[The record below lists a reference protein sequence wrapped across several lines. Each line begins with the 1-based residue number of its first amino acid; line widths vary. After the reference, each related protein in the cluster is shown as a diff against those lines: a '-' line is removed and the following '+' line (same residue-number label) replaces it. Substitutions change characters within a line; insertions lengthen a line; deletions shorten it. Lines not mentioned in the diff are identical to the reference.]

1 MPSAVSETMR
11 GSSPLARGLPAII
24 SSVVMMRRIIPARA
38 GFTPPRGMRCRAP
51 RDHPRSR
58 GVYVVNWLVYTAWP
72 GSSPLARGLRLQT
85 GVVRTR
91 KRIIPARAGFTT
103 MSFDTDRPPIGSSP
117 LARGLL
123 VSALPLGRP
132 LGIIPA
138 RAGFTR
144 IRLNGRTYVV
154 GSSPL
159 ARGLPT
165 QGPGRRQRRGIIP
178 ARAGFTDAPPGPHC
192 RRADHPRSR
201 GVYRLIAN
209 PFGFGIGS
217 SPLARGLLAT
227 LKESGVEF
235 GIIPARAGF
244 TKRRGRTGTA
254 RTDHPRSR
262 GVYKLLPTRSPTT
275 AGSSPLARGLRSL
288 EQDADT
294 VTRIIPARAGFTTG
308 ITACRRRCADHPRSR
323 GVYAIVNER
332 EEPIE
337 GSSPLARG
345 LLGASDRHR
354 LTRRIIP
361 ARAGFTSRA
370 SRPAARASDH
380 PRSRGVYDALH
391 EATLGKLGSSPLARG
406 LRAVCHVG

>member
-1 MPSAVSETMR
+1 MLEDD
-11 GSSPLARGLPAII
+11 GGD
-24 SSVVMMRRIIPARA
+24 
-38 GFTPPRGMRCRAP
+38 GG
-51 RDHPRSR
+51 
-58 GVYVVNWLVYTAWP
+58 
-72 GSSPLARGLRLQT
+72 
-85 GVVRTR
+85 
-91 KRIIPARAGFTT
+91 IIPARAGFTT

>member
-1 MPSAVSETMR
+1 
-11 GSSPLARGLPAII
+11 
-24 SSVVMMRRIIPARA
+24 
-38 GFTPPRGMRCRAP
+38 
-51 RDHPRSR
+51 
-58 GVYVVNWLVYTAWP
+58 
-72 GSSPLARGLRLQT
+72 
-85 GVVRTR
+85 
-91 KRIIPARAGFTT
+91 

-323 GVYAIVNER
+323 GVYSPRSRSPVLSS
-332 EEPIE
+332 

-345 LLGASDRHR
+345 LRSGADGQERPV
-354 LTRRIIP
+354 RIIP
-361 ARAGFTSRA
+361 ARAGFTSYC
-370 SRPAARASDH
+370 RPGRPQQPDH
-380 PRSRGVYDALH
+380 PRSRGVYAPWSR
-391 EATLGKLGSSPLARG
+391 TLTR
-406 LRAVCHVG
+406 

>member
-1 MPSAVSETMR
+1 
-11 GSSPLARGLPAII
+11 
-24 SSVVMMRRIIPARA
+24 
-38 GFTPPRGMRCRAP
+38 
-51 RDHPRSR
+51 
-58 GVYVVNWLVYTAWP
+58 
-72 GSSPLARGLRLQT
+72 
-85 GVVRTR
+85 
-91 KRIIPARAGFTT
+91 

-361 ARAGFTSRA
+361 ARAGFTTPCTRRLSA
-370 SRPAARASDH
+370 SWDH
-380 PRSRGVYDALH
+380 PRSRGVYAPCVTWAEWLQ
-391 EATLGKLGSSPLARG
+391 GSSPLARG
-406 LRAVCHVG
+406 LLQAGNRGPPPRRIIPARAGFTTRRQGPTGRTRDHPRSRGVYK